1 MARRNPDE
9 QGEQEGSGEVV
20 GFPGGDEQKEEP
32 RVQDTDKIRRE
43 IRKAFKEMDTLSGQ
57 RDELNEQANEIR
69 ARMKNKGIPTKAFNA
84 AYSRY
89 SQDEEKREA
98 FDFAFALCCNSVGVG
113 YQPEL
118 FDAVEAEA
126 AE

>member
-1 MARRNPDE
+1 MAFRKSDE
-9 QGEQEGSGEVV
+9 QDEQQGSGEVV
-20 GFPGGDEQKEEP
+20 TLPGSEQEEQP

-57 RDELNEQANEIR
+57 RDELNAKANEIR

-84 AYSRY
+84 AYSRHT
-89 SQDEEKREA
+89 QDTDAREA
-98 FDFAFALCCNSVGVG
+98 FDFAYALCLNAVGAQF
-113 YQPEL
+113 QPSL
-118 FDAVEAEA
+118 FDATEEKEA